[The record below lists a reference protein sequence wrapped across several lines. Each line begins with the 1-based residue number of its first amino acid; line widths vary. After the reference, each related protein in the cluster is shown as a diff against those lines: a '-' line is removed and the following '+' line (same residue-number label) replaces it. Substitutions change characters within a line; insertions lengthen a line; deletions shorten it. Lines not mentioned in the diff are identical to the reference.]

1 MSDVATPVTSIE
13 MPEARAR
20 SASVRDQ
27 LRILEAE
34 LKVLASDV
42 PDASP
47 TAVVKL
53 ERAKLNVKQAVD
65 QLCTDTAQSPF

>member
-1 MSDVATPVTSIE
+1 MPVTSIE
-13 MPEARAR
+13 IPEARAR

-27 LRILEAE
+27 LRALEAE
-34 LKVLASDV
+34 LKVLAADV

-53 ERAKLNVKQAVD
+53 ERAKLNVRQAID
-65 QLCTDTAQSPF
+65 QLCTDTTQGPF